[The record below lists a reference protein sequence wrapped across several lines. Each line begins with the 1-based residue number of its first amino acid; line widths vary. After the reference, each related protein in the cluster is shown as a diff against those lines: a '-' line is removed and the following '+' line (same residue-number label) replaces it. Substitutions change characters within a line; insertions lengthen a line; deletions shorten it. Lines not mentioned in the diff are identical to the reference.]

1 MQLDR
6 LAERGV
12 EGLDAVR
19 DWGDELSLGE
29 QQRLAFARVLIRQR
43 PPKPTQARTRT
54 RTQPY
59 LVRRPTLAILDEA
72 TSALDLRTEAA
83 MYAALAALPGI
94 AYLSVGHRPSLESFH
109 HSRLRLL
116 GTDPSCDT
124 SHAQTHSPSSSYAIV
139 AIEKLRRMREVKRR
153 RSEVR
158 RRRSD
163 AANASS
169 AP

>member
-1 MQLDR
+1 MCSSGS
-6 LAERGV
+6 AHP
-12 EGLDAVR
+12 
-19 DWGDELSLGE
+19 S
-29 QQRLAFARVLIRQR
+29 
-43 PPKPTQARTRT
+43 PPKPEPEPEPEPEPNPNPNPNPTRTRT